1 MNTSIKKKMNTIFK
15 IIDKNSQPGKVKLIT
30 IPMDD
35 KQIKSVITNNIK
47 IMKAMDAKAT
57 EKEEA
62 GKRKKELTAE
72 EKAREAEEK
81 QRKLDLSA
89 ELQRLKG
96 VFAKKSTGA
105 KPAEAGGGGISEAK
119 REEPPQEVVEAKA
132 EAKEAVQTA
141 KQAETTDPE
150 SLWGDA
156 DATLQQLQ
164 PAMTALTEELQLID
178 KSEKVSEETKN
189 KMNRLMVIVDSIKGF
204 DASVKGKFTLGSTV
218 ERALQTLKVIEE
230 YLSTGKTGK
239 FEATQTRAETAKT
252 EA

>member
-1 MNTSIKKKMNTIFK
+1 M
-15 IIDKNSQPGKVKLIT
+15 
-30 IPMDD
+30 
-35 KQIKSVITNNIK
+35 
-47 IMKAMDAKAT
+47 
-57 EKEEA
+57 
-62 GKRKKELTAE
+62 
-72 EKAREAEEK
+72 
-81 QRKLDLSA
+81 
-89 ELQRLKG
+89 QRLKG

-105 KPAEAGGGGISEAK
+105 KPAETGAGGGGISEAK
-119 REEPPQEVVEAKA
+119 GEAPPQEVVEAKA

-164 PAMTALTEELQLID
+164 PAMTALIEELQLIGD
-178 KSEKVSEETKN
+178 ASEKVSEETKN

-218 ERALQTLKVIEE
+218 ERALQTLNVIEE

-239 FEATQTRAETAKT
+239 FEATHQTRAEAAK
-252 EA
+252 AANADD